1 MTRDDIIR
9 MAREAGGTVM
19 QPYDY
24 GATPDRMIL
33 RYEVLERFAALVA
46 AHERE
51 ACKKQVESL
60 ENRIAELERGEILTD
75 KELVGAVI
83 QCVMSVTQ
91 SNRDLHCRKLQRHI
105 IAVENERDARE
116 EECERADK
124 LIVSL
129 RKQIAAER
137 EACAKVCDSLEAQA
151 WNNYKRG
158 PTDGST
164 GRADPTMMGRADG
177 ASECAAAIR
186 ARGATENG
194 A

>member
-1 MTRDDIIR
+1 MAGGEPVTRDDIIQ
-9 MAREAGGTVM
+9 MAQECG
-19 QPYDY
+19 
-24 GATPDRMIL
+24 IL
-33 RYEVLERFAALVA
+33 MRSHEHQEEPTKLERFAALVA
-46 AHERE
+46 AAERE

-137 EACAKVCDSLEAQA
+137 EACAKVCDG
-151 WNNYKRG
+151 W
-158 PTDGST
+158 TH
-164 GRADPTMMGRADG
+164 ADG
-177 ASECAAAIR
+177 DRCA
-186 ARGATENG
+186 
-194 A
+194 